1 MIIIGYQT
9 ETIITF
15 VLILEN
21 LRVKGKKLQYIGSWW
36 SIIFCVRLIWLARY
50 VNALKHTKTNITR
63 ANKLRQVLLLF
74 LFYIIMQRIEWKMHM
89 SLYTEYASLKMKR
102 QKWRHQFNI

>member
-21 LRVKGKKLQYIGSWW
+21 LRVKGKKLQYIGS
-36 SIIFCVRLIWLARY
+36 
-50 VNALKHTKTNITR
+50 
-63 ANKLRQVLLLF
+63 
-74 LFYIIMQRIEWKMHM
+74 
-89 SLYTEYASLKMKR
+89 
-102 QKWRHQFNI
+102 